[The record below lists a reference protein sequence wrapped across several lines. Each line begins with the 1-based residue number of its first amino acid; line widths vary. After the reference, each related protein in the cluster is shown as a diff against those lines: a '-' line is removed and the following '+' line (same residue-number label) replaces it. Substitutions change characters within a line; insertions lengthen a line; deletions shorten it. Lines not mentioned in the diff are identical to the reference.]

1 MRRRFSNNSRSKT
14 GAAGCLAAAVLG
26 LLVSACGGSSGSSP
40 NDPPPT
46 TTNPCATAA
55 LEEEVESVGPD
66 PAIARAVKTNIV
78 DGNPRWR
85 VLDALWTHRES
96 ADRGLRR
103 DDERRRLS
111 PSRSN
116 ADVGDIAVIQDE
128 GDLILPPNTYDLRNL
143 GLRFT
148 RNNAG
153 GYHVTR
159 VEGNFRGTLGTRLT
173 LTDDDSSPNAVPF
186 AFPFFGAS
194 QTAAFVNSDGN
205 ITFEEAD
212 KASTE
217 RNVARMLTGPPRV
230 SPFLADLDPT
240 TGTGRVFVH
249 AASDQYTVTWC
260 NVRGFDSAR
269 TVTAQ
274 ATLLPSG
281 VVEMVYAGVTVGDA
295 IVGLSPG
302 RTGVFTIVN
311 LSDAGPTDGGPAAV
325 GERFAQQSQIDL
337 VALTRKFYSSHDDN
351 YDQLVLWTDTSLIT
365 DAFAYETTVKNEVT
379 GLGIDTYD
387 LAGDFGSAGRLRSLV
402 VMDWIGKYPD
412 NPAQKFLGE
421 NNTVSLLGQESGHRW
436 LAFLEFRD
444 RGMGIQRSDA
454 LLGRDQVHWSF
465 FLDSDG
471 SVMEGND
478 IEDLGGGSFRTAGAV
493 QRYSLLDQYAMGLI
507 SPSRVPPFFYVENP
521 TNMSADRTAGSSPQ
535 AGVTFNGT
543 RREILIQDIL
553 DVHGARSPSAADS
566 ARVHRQ
572 AFIFMVSAG
581 RSQDAAA
588 ISKIDLIR
596 RSWEA
601 FFLEATDRRMRA
613 ITALR

>member
-1 MRRRFSNNSRSKT
+1 MF
-14 GAAGCLAAAVLG
+14 G

-40 NDPPPT
+40 NDPPPA
-46 TTNPCATAA
+46 TTNPCSTAA
-55 LEEEVESVGPD
+55 LEDAEVESVGPD
-66 PAIARAVKTNIV
+66 PATSLAVKTGIV

-116 ADVGDIAVIQDE
+116 VDVGDIAVVQDE

-148 RNNAG
+148 RNSAG
-153 GYHVTR
+153 GYNVTR

-173 LTDDDSSPNAVPF
+173 LSDDDSSPNAVPF
-186 AFPFFGAS
+186 AFPFYGAS

-281 VVEMVYAGVTVGDA
+281 VVEMAYAGVTVGDA

-311 LSDAGPTDGGPAAV
+311 LSDAGPTEGGSAAV
-325 GERFAQQSQIDL
+325 GERFAQQPQIDL

-402 VMDWIGKYPD
+402 VMDWVGKYPD

-444 RGMGIQRSDA
+444 RGIGIQRSDA
-454 LLGRDQVHWSF
+454 LLGRDLAHWSF
-465 FLDSDG
+465 FFDSDG

-478 IEDLGGGSFRTAGAV
+478 IEDLGGGSFRTVGAV

-507 SPSRVPPFFYVENP
+507 PPSRVPPFFYVENP
-521 TNMSADRTAGSSPQ
+521 TNMSANRTAGSSPEV
-535 AGVTFNGT
+535 GVTFNGT
-543 RREILIQDIL
+543 RREILMQDIL